1 MNINIENKN
10 GISICRTSGEITFST
25 SPDLRNQ
32 LLKLIDQKIDK
43 IVMDMKEIT
52 YIDSSGMATLVEIL
66 QKIKAINGQL
76 KLSQV
81 PDKIKEI
88 LEMVRLKDIFEIYE
102 SEEEAINS
110 F

>member
-1 MNINIENKN
+1 MNINIETKN

-32 LLKLIDQKIDK
+32 LLKLIDQKINK